1 MFSLMRAEKATT
13 AATNAIRKYPAQMQI
28 LYGGSTVKKDLN
40 IFFY

>member
-28 LYGGSTVKKDLN
+28 LYGGSTIRK
-40 IFFY
+40 I